1 MVEETAVGVKDLL
14 KKPYYHGYL
23 PREDINRM
31 LRNVGDFLVRLSIPV
46 PGREKA
52 YILSVV
58 QKEKKNNKETKSMK
72 HYIISKS
79 PNGKYMVSKAAF
91 NSIVELIDH
100 YHLQRNEISC
110 GSNIMLVNPIGRKTW
125 ELDHNQVETT
135 KKLGEGA
142 FAEVWLCKFTDQ
154 TSKKETPAAV
164 KLAKL
169 EKLTKFQIKEIMMEA
184 RLMRKF
190 NHINVIKLHGV
201 AAGQEPL
208 MLVMEIA
215 TNGALDK
222 YLQKNKVDTE
232 KKMLFCCGAANGIE
246 YLHSLKIIH
255 RDIAARN
262 CLLTGDDIVKISDFG
277 MSIEGTEYKLD
288 PRTKAPIKYLAPETI
303 QKKMYYTKSDVFAY
317 GIMFWEI
324 FNDGAEPYPNLNN
337 LEVVIKVVKYNY
349 RMKLPDEVPE
359 KVRNF
364 IIDKCWH
371 ANPDERPSFT
381 EVVAFLEKETGV
393 SKTVKQP
400 QVNHHEEE
408 NDNNSKIIQI
418 DKPTDPRS
426 KYGSDDQQVVQQDG
440 KTTTTKTSA
449 QKSDPENK
457 ELIIS

>member
-1 MVEETAVGVKDLL
+1 MGDTSTPGIKDLL
-14 KKPYYHGYL
+14 KKAYYHGYL
-23 PREDINRM
+23 PREDISRM

-58 QKEKKNNKETKSMK
+58 QKDKKNNKETKSMK

-79 PNGKYMVSKAAF
+79 ANGKYMVSKAAF

-100 YHLQRNEISC
+100 YHLQKNEISC
-110 GSNIMLVNPIGRKTW
+110 GSNIMLLNPIGRKSW
-125 ELDHNQVETT
+125 ELDHSQVETT

-142 FAEVWLCKFTDQ
+142 FAEVWLCKFTDNV
-154 TSKKETPAAV
+154 TKKEISAAV

-169 EKLTKFQIKEIMMEA
+169 EKLTKAQIKEIMLEA

-222 YLQKNKVDTE
+222 YLQKNKIDKD
-232 KKMLFCCGAANGIE
+232 KKMSFCCGAAYGIE
-246 YLHSLKIIH
+246 YLHSIKIIH

-262 CLLTGDDIVKISDFG
+262 CLLTADEIVKISDFG
-277 MSIEGTEYKLD
+277 MSIEGTEYKIDLK
-288 PRTKAPIKYLAPETI
+288 TKAPIKYLAPETI

-337 LEVVIKVVKYNY
+337 LDVVIKVVKHNY

-359 KVRNF
+359 KIRNF
-364 IIDKCWH
+364 VVDRCWH

-381 EVVAFLEKETGV
+381 EVIAFLEKETGI
-393 SKTVKQP
+393 VK
-400 QVNHHEEE
+400 
-408 NDNNSKIIQI
+408 NSKQLPAHHDDEVESNSKLMQI
-418 DKPTDPRS
+418 DKATEPRS
-426 KYGSDDQQVVQQDG
+426 KYGND
-440 KTTTTKTSA
+440 
-449 QKSDPENK
+449 EH
-457 ELIIS
+457 